1 LEWERLQRRRVV
13 CEEWSRFEAV
23 AGVFIDLKLVL
34 VGLEKGI
41 VSGSVCYAHRSMG
54 VLPEKGVQGR
64 KRQGDTDKC
73 PSKSGKL

>member
-1 LEWERLQRRRVV
+1 M
-13 CEEWSRFEAV
+13 
-23 AGVFIDLKLVL
+23 FIDLKLVL

-41 VSGSVCYAHRSMG
+41 VSVKGMCYAHSSMG

-73 PSKSGKL
+73 PSKTSQL